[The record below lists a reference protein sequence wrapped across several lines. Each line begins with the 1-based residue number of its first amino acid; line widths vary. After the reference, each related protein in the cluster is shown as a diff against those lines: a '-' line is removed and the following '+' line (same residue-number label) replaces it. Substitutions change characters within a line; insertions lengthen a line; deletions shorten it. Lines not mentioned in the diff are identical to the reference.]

1 MVCSAPLR
9 VVTMEVKIFACIL
22 ASLFVLSSAEL
33 MDIQSQLP
41 PEITNRNITQDMED
55 AKRIVKEKCKSVVK
69 DEDKAENAFKA
80 VENAFTEILECG
92 QGLIDFENL
101 QKEIDEA
108 SPKGELESVFN
119 EYCKKR
125 PDALNC
131 VGNFTEK
138 IEVCLS
144 EDEQEIKNTVMKI
157 TVSLLDFVCYKGGNQ
172 IALFIAEKGPECL
185 KATQEPIQSCV
196 NSTFGKY
203 QQNITDLSAKVLD
216 KEQKVDFEEFPKI
229 KMGPE
234 LCADIEEAE
243 ACIVKEL
250 ERCSEITPA
259 NIVESLFRFIK
270 KETECK
276 NYGKAA
282 AKQKAN
288 GVASNNINPFY
299 NLLSFM
305 LFAVIAKLTM

>member
-1 MVCSAPLR
+1 
-9 VVTMEVKIFACIL
+9 MEVKFLACIL
-22 ASLFVLSSAEL
+22 VSLFVLSSAEL
-33 MDIQSQLP
+33 IDLQSQLP
-41 PEITNRNITQDMED
+41 PEIANRNITADMED
-55 AKRIVKEKCKSVVK
+55 AKRIVKEKCRSVVGEDEAEDAFKSV
-69 DEDKAENAFKA
+69 ES
-80 VENAFTEILECG
+80 AFTEIIECG

-119 EYCKKR
+119 NYCKKR

-131 VGNFTEK
+131 VGNFTQK

-144 EDEQEIKNTVMKI
+144 EEEQEIKNTVMKI
-157 TVSLLDFVCYKGGNQ
+157 TVSVLDFVCYKGGNQ

-185 KATQEPIQSCV
+185 KATQEPIQNCV
-196 NSTFGKY
+196 NATFGKY
-203 QQNITDLSAKVLD
+203 QQNITDLSAKVMD
-216 KEQKVDFEEFPKI
+216 KEKKLDFEQFPKL
-229 KMGPE
+229 KMGAE

-282 AKQKAN
+282 AKQQQAN
-288 GVASNNINPFY
+288 GVASINQLY
-299 NLLSFM
+299 NLLSLI
-305 LFAVIAKLTM
+305 LFAFVAKLTI